1 MSDEEHIK
9 KAPSDEAPD
18 LLCGATEISEFLF
31 RKPNAR
37 RRVYHLYEHH
47 DLPAFK
53 VGGSIFA
60 RRSTILKWIADKE
73 K

>member
-1 MSDEEHIK
+1 MITDD
-9 KAPSDEAPD
+9 AAD
-18 LLCGATEISEFLF
+18 LLCGAAEISRFLF
-31 RKPNAR
+31 RDPNAR
-37 RRVYHLYEHH
+37 RRVYHLFEHH

-60 RRSTILKWIADKE
+60 RRETILKWIADRE

>member
-1 MSDEEHIK
+1 MSDEEK
-9 KAPSDEAPD
+9 TKRAAGDDAAD
-18 LLCGATEISEFLF
+18 LLCGAAEISQFLF
-31 RKPNAR
+31 RKPDAR

-47 DLPAFK
+47 GFPAFK

-60 RRSTILKWIADKE
+60 RRSTILKWIAEKE